1 MYLTA
6 TQIGFFLLTVIFYYM
21 LYREFRLALPK
32 TSLSVEQQKK
42 FSRNFL
48 IVFFGWFVFIYLWSR
63 FGIFKN
69 FELFP
74 INAVPV
80 IIIPLLTILIFSF
93 SKTVKEV
100 LLHIPQEKIIKLH
113 VFRFYVE
120 VLLWALFASALLPV
134 QMTFE
139 GKNFDIV
146 TGVTAVLLTTRIS
159 SFLLLDKLPKLVLIL
174 WNIMGLVL
182 LINIVVISLLSMPTS
197 FRYFMNEPAN
207 TIVTEFPIS
216 LLPAFLVPLA
226 YMLHIL
232 SLRKALLKN
241 DVKNDSKIA

>member
-6 TQIGFFLLTVIFYYM
+6 AKIGFFLLTIIFYYM

-32 TSLSVEQQKK
+32 TSLTVEQQKK

-48 IVFFGWFVFIYLWSR
+48 LGFFGWFVFIYLWSR
-63 FGIFKN
+63 LGIFSN
-69 FELFP
+69 FQLFP
-74 INAVPV
+74 VNAAPV
-80 IIIPLLTILIFSF
+80 IIIPLLTILLFSF
-93 SKTVKEV
+93 SKTVKEI
-100 LLHIPQEKIIKLH
+100 LPHIPQQNIIKLQ

-139 GKNFDIV
+139 GRNFDVI
-146 TGVTAVLLTTRIS
+146 TGVTALGVAWLITK
-159 SFLLLDKLPKLVLIL
+159 DKFPKIAIIL
-174 WNIMGLVL
+174 WNILGLGL
-182 LINIVVISLLSMPTS
+182 LINIVAIALLSMPTP

-207 TIVTEFPIS
+207 TIVTGFPIS

-232 SLRKALLKN
+232 SLRKASLK
-241 DVKNDSKIA
+241 K

>member
-1 MYLTA
+1 MYQTA
-6 TQIGFFLLTVIFYYM
+6 AQIGFFLLTVIFYYL

-32 TSLSVEQQKK
+32 TSLSADQQKK

-48 IVFFGWFVFIYLWSR
+48 IAFFGWLVFIYIWSR

-69 FELFP
+69 FDLFP

-80 IIIPLLTILIFSF
+80 IIIPLITILIFTL
-93 SKTVKEV
+93 SKTVKEI
-100 LLHIPQEKIIKLH
+100 LLYIPQEKIIWMQS
-113 VFRFYVE
+113 FRFYVE
-120 VLLWALFASALLPV
+120 VLLWALYASALLPV

-139 GKNFDIV
+139 GRNFDIII
-146 TGVTAVLLTTRIS
+146 GVTAVLLTTRIS
-159 SFLLLDKLPKLVLIL
+159 SFMLLDKLSKVAIII
-174 WNIMGLVL
+174 WNMIGLAL
-182 LINIVVISLLSMPTS
+182 LLNIVAIALLSMPTP

-207 TIVTEFPIS
+207 TIVTQFPIS

-232 SLRKALLKN
+232 SLRKALIK
-241 DVKNDSKIA
+241 K